1 MSLPLGTPPSTPGNQ
16 RIRQEQKR
24 GCFTKANSKYFCFL
38 FFFSTQ
44 VGGQAGLGSGRH
56 RDCGG
61 CSRVRHAGPA
71 QGACAGRGA
80 GGRRRPRS
88 LAPAGL
94 RGNGLAGGGA
104 GRTGR
109 GGCYFCR
116 FLFLAATSPWQ
127 RCYSPRP
134 LPGSAGAR
142 DPGRPRPLVSHL
154 LCSRSPHGVLPLR
167 HGAPSRAP
175 RFPLLPAPPRPA
187 GARGRGARE
196 GGRLMGDAY

>member
-16 RIRQEQKR
+16 RIRQEQRR
-24 GCFTKANSKYFCFL
+24 GCFTKANSKHFCFF
-38 FFFSTQ
+38 FFFSTKPAVRQ
-44 VGGQAGLGSGRH
+44 VWGSGGAG
-56 RDCGG
+56 DG
-61 CSRVRHAGPA
+61 CSRGRRAGLA

-104 GRTGR
+104 GRAGR

-154 LCSRSPHGVLPLR
+154 LCSRSPPGVLPPPARGPL
-167 HGAPSRAP
+167 PRAP
-175 RFPLLPAPPRPA
+175 VSPPPSPAPPCRCPRP
-187 GARGRGARE
+187 GS
-196 GGRLMGDAY
+196 